1 MKKPRSMKA
10 SCIRRSLLFGIGWV
24 FVLQASLVNA
34 GPVDPPSVD
43 DILAP
48 SYEIVINKTVQTPAI
63 PPRPD
68 IVFLADTTG
77 SMGGAIA
84 NVKSNSSAIM
94 TAVAAAT
101 AMPNFAAAEYRDMGD
116 TTPFAVNQDLT
127 SDQSLVQLGIDSW
140 IATGGG
146 DWEEAQLYALHQLA
160 TGAVTLRPNSTPV
173 IVWFGDAPGHDPS
186 NGIDLATATSALQ
199 SAGTDGIQVIAINV
213 GSLDAFGQATH
224 ITTQTGG
231 QYFPSATPEMV
242 SAAIIEGLS
251 NLSITVI
258 PHAVG
263 CDPLVVSFVPTS
275 MTVTSGDPVSFA
287 ETITVPNDSSIA
299 GQTIACT
306 VEFRDSN
313 GNLLEV
319 RDEPAIQDISV
330 DIPLLL
336 DLTPDV
342 AFNELS
348 SDDMHS
354 VTGKTTSL
362 DVDLAGKTVDF
373 AVGGTNAFTA
383 IPNVGPGTSP
393 TDEFGEVEF
402 TYTVPQSCDSLGT
415 DIIEGCTVRADGIVI
430 CDYVTKDWGDTTAPV
445 AECVE
450 TVNPHGQ
457 TIPKAPAKSGKAQN
471 PDGFYELLAEDNLLE
486 GCAPLELFVTDT
498 ASGVVFG
505 PFPVGTKIK
514 YTQTP
519 GGKPRIKPMGG
530 NNSNGTSNGQA
541 TAVDWHIYGNG
552 DAQLTA
558 QDQSGNMSEPVSC
571 LVPPPPK

>member
-1 MKKPRSMKA
+1 MKKPRFIKA
-10 SCIRRSLLFGIGWV
+10 NSIRMSLLFGIGWV

-34 GPVDPPSVD
+34 GPVNPPSVD

-48 SYEIVINKTVQTPAI
+48 SYEIVIQKTVQTPAI

-77 SMGGAIA
+77 SMGGAIT
-84 NVKSNSSAIM
+84 NVRNNSSAIM

-101 AMPNFAAAEYRDMGD
+101 AMPHFAAAEYRDTGD
-116 TTPFAVNQDLT
+116 STTFAVNQNLT
-127 SDQSLVQLGIDSW
+127 SDQSLVQAGINSW
-140 IATGGG
+140 VASGGG
-146 DWEEAQLYALHQLA
+146 DWEEAQLFALHQLA

-186 NGIDLATATSALQ
+186 NGISLATATAALQ
-199 SAGTDGIQVIAINV
+199 SAGTDGMQVIAINV
-213 GSLDAFGQATH
+213 GSLDAFGQATY

-231 QYFPSATPEMV
+231 QYFPSATPGMV
-242 SAAIIEGLS
+242 SDAIIEGLS

-263 CDPLVVSFVPTS
+263 CDPLLVSFFPAS

-287 ETITVPNDSSIA
+287 ETITVPNNPDIA
-299 GQTIACT
+299 GQTIVCT
-306 VEFRDSN
+306 VEFHDSN

-319 RDEPAIQDISV
+319 RDEPAIQDISI
-330 DIPLLL
+330 DIPLAL

-348 SDDMHS
+348 LDDVHT
-354 VTGKTTSL
+354 VVAKATSL

-373 AVGGTNAFTA
+373 TVGGTNALTA
-383 IPNVGPGTSP
+383 VPNAGPGTSP
-393 TDEFGEVEF
+393 TDEYGEAEF
-402 TYTVPQSCDSLGT
+402 TYTVPLSCESLGT
-415 DIIEGCTVRADGIVI
+415 DIIEGCTDRADGVVI
-430 CDYVTKDWGDTTAPV
+430 CDRVTKDWGDTTAPV

-498 ASGVVFG
+498 ASGTVFG
-505 PFPVGTKIK
+505 PFPTGTKIK
-514 YTQTP
+514 YIQTP
-519 GGKPRIKPMGG
+519 GGTPRVKPMGG
-530 NNSNGTSNGQA
+530 NNSNGTSDGQA
-541 TAVDWHIYGNG
+541 TAVDWQIFGNG